1 MIATPILNFS
11 FPQLD
16 TPSTQRGTPT
26 IAAFSDKV
34 GSVQKLP
41 RGGYAFD
48 LGSMIYT
55 GVPASVTG
63 SMGQFVELGCIDDND
78 PCTLVPVRIVT
89 ESHILFRAYRMPHLY
104 LGISGIPSGHVGDGR

>member
-1 MIATPILNFS
+1 MVATPTLNFV

-16 TPSTQRGTPT
+16 TPSAHRGTPA

-48 LGSMIYT
+48 LGSMIYA
-55 GVPASVTG
+55 GVPSSATG
-63 SMGQFVELGCIDDND
+63 SMGQSVEVGCIDDED
-78 PCTLVPVRIVT
+78 PCSLGPVRIVT
-89 ESHILFRAYRMPHLY
+89 ESHILFRAYRMPNLY
-104 LGISGIPSGHVGDGR
+104 MGIPGIPLDSPRD